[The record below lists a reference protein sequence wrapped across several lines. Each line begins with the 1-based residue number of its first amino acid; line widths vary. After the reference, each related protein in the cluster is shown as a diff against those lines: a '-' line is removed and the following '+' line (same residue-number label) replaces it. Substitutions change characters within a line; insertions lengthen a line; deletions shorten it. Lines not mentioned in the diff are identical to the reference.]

1 MKGGR
6 TRPKPSAAPPVRGS
20 RIPGSQVH
28 GGPGRGSRIP
38 GSPSPGRA
46 GTEEPAGDGWTA
58 RSGGPWPLFVAVP
71 PGLEEPAA
79 REVRV
84 LVGAGRAVPGGVET
98 EGDLGAVV
106 RLNLGARIA
115 SRVLLRLADGPA
127 SAAAR
132 LARGIDWKAFLAPGA
147 TFDLELSGAGRS
159 PGSFARAVEGA
170 AAAAVG
176 ARPEKGGVSIH
187 LRVHEGRVTVSLDSS
202 GEHLHR
208 RGYRKETGVAPLR
221 ESLAAGI
228 LALAGYTGAEPLVD
242 PMCGSGTFVIEAA
255 LRAMD
260 RAPGLLRSFACESWP
275 CLPAAVVEAERERV
289 RRAERPAPAAAIV
302 GSDRNA
308 GALGVARRNA
318 TAAGVFPH
326 LALARRDVAELVP
339 PPGTAPGIVVAN
351 PPYGRR
357 VGEHDELPGLY
368 RTLGLRLR
376 EHFRGWTAAILVAD
390 RRLEPLLAL
399 PSPTAHPLR
408 NGGLPCRL
416 LVARL
421 P

>member
-1 MKGGR
+1 MRAGR
-6 TRPKPSAAPPVRGS
+6 ARPNARGAPPVPRN
-20 RIPGSQVH
+20 
-28 GGPGRGSRIP
+28 
-38 GSPSPGRA
+38 PGRA
-46 GTEEPAGDGWTA
+46 AGHPSDRNGGSA
-58 RSGGPWPLFVAVP
+58 PRGGPWPLFVVVP

-79 REVRV
+79 REIRE
-84 LVGAGRAVPGGVET
+84 LAGTARAVPGGVET
-98 EGDLGAVV
+98 EGDLAAVV
-106 RLNLGARIA
+106 RLNLGTRIG
-115 SRVLLRLADGPA
+115 SRVLLRLAEGPA
-127 SAAAR
+127 SAVAR
-132 LARGIDWKAFLAPGA
+132 LVRGIDWAAFLAPGA
-147 TFDLELSGAGRS
+147 AFALELSGAGRS
-159 PGSFARAVEGA
+159 PGPFVRAVEDGVA
-170 AAAAVG
+170 ATAG
-176 ARPEKGGVSIH
+176 ARPGKDGASIH
-187 LRVHEGRVTVSLDSS
+187 LRVHDGRVTVSLDSS

-221 ESLAAGI
+221 ENLAAGI
-228 LALAGYTGAEPLVD
+228 LALAGYTGAEPLID

-255 LRAMD
+255 LQAIG
-260 RAPGLLRSFACESWP
+260 RAPGLGRPFACERWP
-275 CLPAAVVEAERERV
+275 CLPAAVVEGERERF
-289 RRAERPAPAAAIV
+289 RQAERQAPAAPIL
-302 GSDRNA
+302 GSDRHA

-318 TAAGVFPH
+318 TAAGVFSH

-339 PPGTAPGIVVAN
+339 PPGAAPGIVVAN